1 MIAIFSDD
9 KTKTKCIANSLLEYG
24 RYGREMLRMRPIFLV
39 KQSKMR
45 IEVVEVSISSVLQIS
60 AESAKQI
67 ISKNVS

>member
-24 RYGREMLRMRPIFLV
+24 RLSRQMLRMKPIFLV

>member
-1 MIAIFSDD
+1 
-9 KTKTKCIANSLLEYG
+9 
-24 RYGREMLRMRPIFLV
+24 MLRMRPIFLV
-39 KQSKMR
+39 KQSKKR